1 MSNVQQ
7 RAAGLP
13 LSETGFPEG
22 FVWGAATS
30 AYQIEGATDEDGR
43 GESIWDRFCHTPGT
57 IVDGSTGD
65 VACDHYLRWQDDL
78 NLIQRLGLKA
88 YRFSIAWPRMLPEG
102 YGRVNAAGLDF
113 YERLVDGLLARGV
126 QPFATLYHW
135 DLPQVLEDRGG
146 WRNRD
151 TARFFADF
159 AYLMARR
166 LGDRVGHW
174 ITHNE
179 PWIVTYFGHVTGEMA
194 PGLHDR
200 ALIGPVAHHL
210 LLSHGLAVQAIRSVV
225 SPTTQVGITLS
236 VTHIEPVSDR
246 EEDVQA
252 AHLSDTFSH
261 RLFLDPL
268 YRGKYPDE
276 VAPLLSEEL
285 VRPGDLD
292 AISAPIDFLG
302 LNYYTRT
309 LVRARGGDPLD
320 PETVPP
326 KQPKGSL
333 TTMGFEVYPE
343 GLYMLLH
350 RIQDEYAPRK
360 LYITE
365 NGAAYPDTLTKR
377 GEVHDTKRITY
388 LREHMLAARA
398 ALAEGVRLQ
407 GYFVWSLMDN
417 FEWAKGYTQRF
428 GIVYVDFPTQRRI
441 VKASGQFVSRVAATN
456 GGYLQ
461 EVVTGSE

>member
-1 MSNVQQ
+1 MSDDQQ

-13 LSETGFPEG
+13 LSETGFPQG
-22 FVWGAATS
+22 FVWGAATA
-30 AYQIEGATDEDGR
+30 AYQIEGATDEGGR

-65 VACDHYLRWQDDL
+65 IACDHYLRWQEDL
-78 NLIQRLGLKA
+78 DLIQRLGLNA
-88 YRFSIAWPRMLPEG
+88 YRFSIAWPRVLPDG
-102 YGRVNAAGLDF
+102 NGRVNPAGLDF
-113 YERLVDGLLARGV
+113 YERLVDGLLARGI

-151 TARFFADF
+151 TAGFFADF

-179 PWIVTYFGHVTGEMA
+179 PWIVTYLGHVTGEMA
-194 PGLHDR
+194 PGLRDP

-210 LLSHGLAVQAIRSVV
+210 LLSHGLGVQAVRSVV
-225 SPTTQVGITLS
+225 SPATQVGITLS
-236 VTHIEPVSDR
+236 VTYVEPASDR
-246 EEDVQA
+246 EEDVLA
-252 AHLSDTFSH
+252 AQLADMVNF

-276 VAPLLSEEL
+276 VAPLLPEEL
-285 VRPGDLD
+285 TRPDDLRV
-292 AISAPIDFLG
+292 ISAPIDFLG

-309 LVRARGGDPLD
+309 LVRANQGNPLD
-320 PETVPP
+320 PEIVPP

-333 TTMGFEVYPE
+333 TTMGNEVYPE
-343 GLYMLLH
+343 GLHALLH
-350 RIQDEYAPRK
+350 RIHDEYQPGK

-365 NGAAYPDTLTKR
+365 NGAAYRDTVTRR
-377 GEVHDTKRITY
+377 GEVHDAKRITY
-388 LREHMLAARA
+388 LREHFLAARA
-398 ALAEGVRLQ
+398 ALAEGVPLH
-407 GYFVWSLMDN
+407 GYFVWSLTDN

-428 GIVYVDFPTQRRI
+428 GIVYVDYPTQRRI
-441 VKASGQFVSRVAATN
+441 VKASGHFMSRVAATN
-456 GGYLQ
+456 GGHLLIAA
-461 EVVTGSE
+461 EA